1 LGSHW
6 DKAIARLT
14 DDELEAVEE
23 VVGRFDGLRNIS
35 YRELSPTASSKHSI
49 DSIRRSSSL
58 WKNRRYQ

>member
-23 VVGRFDGLRNIS
+23 VVRRFDGLRNIS
-35 YRELSPTASSKHSI
+35 YRELT
-49 DSIRRSSSL
+49 
-58 WKNRRYQ
+58 NRELEALNRLYKEVIEIVEE

>member
-35 YRELSPTASSKHSI
+35 YRELT
-49 DSIRRSSSL
+49 
-58 WKNRRYQ
+58 NRELEALNRLYKEVIELVEE

>member
-23 VVGRFDGLRNIS
+23 VVRRFDGLRNIS
-35 YRELSPTASSKHSI
+35 YRKITNRELEA
-49 DSIRRSSSL
+49 L
-58 WKNRRYQ
+58 NRLYKEVIELVEE

>member
-23 VVGRFDGLRNIS
+23 VVRRFDGLRNIS
-35 YRELSPTASSKHSI
+35 YRKLTNRELEA
-49 DSIRRSSSL
+49 L
-58 WKNRRYQ
+58 NRLYKEVIELVEE

>member
-23 VVGRFDGLRNIS
+23 VVRRFDGLRNIS
-35 YRELSPTASSKHSI
+35 YRKLTNRELEA
-49 DSIRRSSSL
+49 L
-58 WKNRRYQ
+58 NRLYKEVIEIVDE